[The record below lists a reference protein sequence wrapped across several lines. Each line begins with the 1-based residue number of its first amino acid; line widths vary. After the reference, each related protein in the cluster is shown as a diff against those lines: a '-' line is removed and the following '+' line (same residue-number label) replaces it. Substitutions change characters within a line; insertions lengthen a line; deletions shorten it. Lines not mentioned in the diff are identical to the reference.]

1 LTLPMWQRLENEALL
16 RKWASI
22 VLGRVRKLLVEDGR
36 AMDQVAEAH
45 LRAHSLHDAP
55 RRLA

>member
-1 LTLPMWQRLENEALL
+1 MWQRLENEALL

-45 LRAHSLHDAP
+45 LRAHGLHDAP